1 MKNNV
6 KKKLTIFLPLT
17 IVLSAIFHVLN
28 ARAGSL
34 QAGGGL
40 YTFGLMWS
48 PGVAALVTQF
58 VTEGNLRGLGWRWGK
73 TRYQLLS
80 IALPYLLI
88 SMVYGIVWLTGLGG
102 FPNPAFVEEI
112 ASRVDFDVATGQL
125 IFIYI
130 LIAATLNLVTSS
142 LPALGEE
149 IGWRGLL
156 VPELYKVTDF
166 TTTSLVSGVIW
177 AVWHYPGILFT
188 DYRSEAPVWYAIL
201 CFTVMAIAFS
211 FIMAWMRLKSG
222 SVWTATLLHAA
233 HNVVIQT
240 ILTPLTVDTGP
251 TEYIIDEFG
260 AGIAIVYVIVALIFW
275 RMRDRLPAQSAEQ
288 AP

>member
-1 MKNNV
+1 M
-6 KKKLTIFLPLT
+6 I
-17 IVLSAIFHVLN
+17 
-28 ARAGSL
+28 
-34 QAGGGL
+34 
-40 YTFGLMWS
+40 
-48 PGVAALVTQF
+48 
-58 VTEGNLRGLGWRWGK
+58 
-73 TRYQLLS
+73 
-80 IALPYLLI
+80 
-88 SMVYGIVWLTGLGG
+88 YGIVWLTGLGG

-112 ASRVDFDVATGQL
+112 ASRVNFDVPTGQL

-166 TTTSLVSGVIW
+166 TTTSLISGGIW

-188 DYRSEAPVWYAIL
+188 DYRSEAPVWYAML

-260 AGIAIVYVIVALIFW
+260 VGIAMVYVIVALIFW
-275 RMRDRLPAQSAEQ
+275 RMRDQLPAPSAEQ